1 MNISALTIHDS
12 KTTALPAISPNCID
26 CPDFD
31 CADNRVNGLLR
42 LDLYLKG
49 PQDWPPYLARLYY
62 KNQMLGRFLI
72 ELNRRTRSK
81 HIELFGNVNVRHG
94 DILEWYNDGRRGL
107 GFVSKYGFLK
117 KLDMLNSI
125 DFRKDLLDY
134 LRTRRIDC
142 IASYIQD
149 TPAKNRKIHNSAIN
163 NLNYSEDPW

>member
-1 MNISALTIHDS
+1 MNTSVLTIHDS
-12 KTTALPAISPNCID
+12 TTTALPAISPNCID
-26 CPDFD
+26 CPDYD
-31 CADNRVNGLLR
+31 CADNRVNGLFR
-42 LDLYLKG
+42 LDIYLKG

-94 DILEWYNDGRRGL
+94 DILEWYNDGIRGL
-107 GFVSKYGFLK
+107 GFVSEYGFLK

-125 DFRKDLLDY
+125 NFRKDLLDY

-142 IASYIQD
+142 IAPYIQD
-149 TPAKNRKIHNSAIN
+149 APAKNRKIYNSAIN
-163 NLNYSEDPW
+163 NRSYSEGPW